1 MLLCLGPAQPIR
13 AQTAGDQPKQLSD
26 EEMGKRIAAA
36 DSYTVDA
43 VNRHD
48 AYAVAAVF
56 WDDGMEI
63 TPLGVI
69 SGRRAIEQ
77 YLAEQYKK
85 TDVRDFVETWDEVHI
100 SGDHGW

>member
-1 MLLCLGPAQPIR
+1 VQHRNDTWRPRWHRWAASWVAMLLCLGPAQPIR

-56 WDDGMEI
+56 
-63 TPLGVI
+63 LG
-69 SGRRAIEQ
+69 
-77 YLAEQYKK
+77 
-85 TDVRDFVETWDEVHI
+85 
-100 SGDHGW
+100 